1 MPTLSVKLSHPAV
14 FISSAAHRH
23 PSPPVQPHPRRPSQ
37 PPTQLQRHQPPSDHR
52 GQIYTVDGSH
62 SSTIN
67 NRHCRRRCPGS
78 RVDCQIRCNG
88 GANFGPWSTVFF
100 QSLGHFDDLIGHP
113 ASPNNSL
120 PSTIQ
125 WHGRAN
131 TSPAEGRP
139 SLQAGRRQLAGTSP
153 LRPPQLESH
162 TKRRFQHLIG

>member
-1 MPTLSVKLSHPAV
+1 MPTLSAKQSHPAV
-14 FISSAAHRH
+14 LSSSAAHRR
-23 PSPPVQPHPRRPSQ
+23 PSPPVQPHPRRPSR
-37 PPTQLQRHQPPSDHR
+37 PPPQLQRHQPPSDHR
-52 GQIYTVDGSH
+52 GQIYTVAGSY
-62 SSTIN
+62 SSSIN
-67 NRHCRRRCPGS
+67 YRHRRRRCPGS
-78 RVDCQIRCNG
+78 RVDSQIRCTG
-88 GANFGPWSTVFF
+88 GVNFGPWSTVFF
-100 QSLGHFDDLIGHP
+100 QSLGHFDEPIGHP